1 MSASHSDQICP
12 ICRVEDGGDVVKI
25 RQKGA
30 DGINE
35 ASVRRG
41 DTLAVT
47 AGCIVHTKC
56 RKLYT
61 NSVEIDLHLKRKQ
74 GGESSTTTTKRS
86 VRVSE
91 GPFNSQTDCLFC
103 GTNVQ
108 KGSADYSHVKTDI
121 FAKTILQCCESRC
134 DEWSFKVKGRIEY
147 YHGDLHAADC
157 VYHNVCTPAVFDSA

>member
-12 ICRVEDGGDVVKI
+12 ICRVKDGGDVVKI

-74 GGESSTTTTKRS
+74 GGESST
-86 VRVSE
+86 
-91 GPFNSQTDCLFC
+91 
-103 GTNVQ
+103 
-108 KGSADYSHVKTDI
+108 
-121 FAKTILQCCESRC
+121 SR
-134 DEWSFKVKGRIEY
+134 R
-147 YHGDLHAADC
+147 
-157 VYHNVCTPAVFDSA
+157 